1 MGLRCIGKLHI
12 VALKGPSHKASE
24 RGVWHPE
31 SKNRS
36 TVKVRFRHPT
46 CVTIFGFDDQ
56 RFTPM
61 KIFEAIKPVRNG
73 IFMD

>member
-36 TVKVRFRHPT
+36 TVKVRFRHPR
-46 CVTIFGFDDQ
+46 
-56 RFTPM
+56 RFPE
-61 KIFEAIKPVRNG
+61 KIFLC
-73 IFMD
+73 